1 MKVTDELKVI
11 EDKVKDMSVERASFL
26 FFKTYL
32 AIKNELIR
40 LEKISENTIYLK
52 GVIDG
57 MNKLKK

>member
-11 EDKVKDMSVERASFL
+11 EDKVKDMSVERASIL

-40 LEKISENTIYLK
+40 LEKISQNTIYLK

>member
-11 EDKVKDMSVERASFL
+11 EDKVKDMSVERASIL

-40 LEKISENTIYLK
+40 LEEISENTIYLK